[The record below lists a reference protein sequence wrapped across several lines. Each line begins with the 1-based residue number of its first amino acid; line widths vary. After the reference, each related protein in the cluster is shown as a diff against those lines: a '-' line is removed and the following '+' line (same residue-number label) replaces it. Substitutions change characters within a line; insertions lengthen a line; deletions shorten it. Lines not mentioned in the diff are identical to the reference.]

1 MKKHQISEFFRGWIV
16 GDFEP
21 TMIKNSDI
29 EVAVQNYASGS
40 IEPKHVHKIAREI
53 TVIVSGKARMGND
66 IYVKGDIVD
75 IPPGHSTSFEALE
88 DTTTV
93 VIKTP
98 SLPSDK
104 YLV

>member
-1 MKKHQISEFFRGWIV
+1 MQKHKISDFFRGWIV

-29 EVAVQNYASGS
+29 EVAVQNYVSGT
-40 IEPKHVHKIAREI
+40 IEPQHVHKIAREI
-53 TVIVSGKARMGND
+53 TVIVSGKARMGGE
-66 IYVKGDIVD
+66 IYIKGDIID
-75 IPPGHSTSFEALE
+75 ISPGQSTSFEALE

-98 SLPSDK
+98 SLPNDK